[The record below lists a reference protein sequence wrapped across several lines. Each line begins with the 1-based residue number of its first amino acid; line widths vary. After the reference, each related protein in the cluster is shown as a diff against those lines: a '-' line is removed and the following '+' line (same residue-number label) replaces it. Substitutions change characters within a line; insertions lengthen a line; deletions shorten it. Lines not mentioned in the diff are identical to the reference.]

1 MKKIIYGIIIAFII
15 ITTGVLIVK
24 LNIKKETPEIEEC
37 HSITGGG
44 YNITFNTNSEISV
57 NDIHVCIACPPD
69 SYDKLP
75 IIEKDGYIFD
85 GWYYDL
91 ELTKKVEVTTTLDI
105 TPQPIYQKEN
115 CITGYKNITLHAKW
129 NIIDKN

>member
-1 MKKIIYGIIIAFII
+1 MKKILYGIIIALII

-24 LNIKKETPEIEEC
+24 LNIKRETPEIEEC

-44 YNITFNTNSEISV
+44 YNIIFDTDNSSM
-57 NDIHVCIACPPD
+57 HVCIACPPD
-69 SYDKLP
+69 TYENLP
-75 IIEKDGYIFD
+75 VPVKEGYIFD
-85 GWYYDL
+85 GWYYDS
-91 ELTKKVEVTTTLDI
+91 ELTSKVEATTTFDI
-105 TPQPIYQKEN
+105 DPVPIYQKEN